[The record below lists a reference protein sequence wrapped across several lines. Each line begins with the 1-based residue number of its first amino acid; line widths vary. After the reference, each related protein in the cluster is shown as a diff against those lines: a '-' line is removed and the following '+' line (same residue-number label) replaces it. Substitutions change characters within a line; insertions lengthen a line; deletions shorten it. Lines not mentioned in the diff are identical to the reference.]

1 MKASF
6 LNEQTSGAI
15 MRHVRERGAYGPHV
29 PMFRGCAD
37 PIALSWALPCGQGDP
52 KSQGLDRPPAGPIP
66 AVAGPRPC
74 AETRLEPALL
84 R

>member
-52 KSQGLDRPPAGPIP
+52 KSQGLDRLGPDPGGCGPPTLCRDA
-66 AVAGPRPC
+66 A
-74 AETRLEPALL
+74 
-84 R
+84 